1 MYLCN
6 VFLMCILLLLVTT
19 IFYQYHS
26 YMSIISL
33 HFFLNFCCIS
43 NEISGKFLG
52 NFQKLLTYICL
63 IFSNLHNFF
72 ECLHFIKYILSH
84 TITSP
89 FLRHTTFCWIMYLYF
104 TFFNLFKQKEKCRF
118 SYIFMLE
125 KTTFL
130 LSHKHNMVC

>member
-1 MYLCN
+1 MFFKKIYFIWLIVLLILFSTCIAHLYFYQSKSFFIQFSMYLCN
-6 VFLMCILLLLVTT
+6 IFFMYILLLLVTT

-43 NEISGKFLG
+43 NEISGKFLR

-72 ECLHFIKYILSH
+72 EHLHFIKYILSH

-89 FLRHTTFCWIMYLYF
+89 FLRHTTFC
-104 TFFNLFKQKEKCRF
+104 
-118 SYIFMLE
+118 
-125 KTTFL
+125 
-130 LSHKHNMVC
+130 